1 MPIKAAWFVPAHLIR
16 ATTFS
21 TGQHILRLENAGPE
35 NAAMH
40 MVKNCLTPSLVGA
53 RPAATSGNAAGRQ
66 RPEAFNSGHTQR
78 ARALS
83 QAGVGAGL
91 AWWRRRT
98 FGKTAI
104 PRLSHTRRPTRTGQA
119 ASDAATAAAD
129 DAQQNGRRQASGT
142 PALTE
147 AKTRPDAHTV
157 HTCGGGG
164 CIKAAAQPH

>member
-78 ARALS
+78 ARSLS
-83 QAGVGAGL
+83 SWG
-91 AWWRRRT
+91 RCR
-98 FGKTAI
+98 
-104 PRLSHTRRPTRTGQA
+104 PRL
-119 ASDAATAAAD
+119 
-129 DAQQNGRRQASGT
+129 
-142 PALTE
+142 
-147 AKTRPDAHTV
+147 V
-157 HTCGGGG
+157 
-164 CIKAAAQPH
+164 AAQDVRQDSDPSIEPHQTADQDRTSG